1 MEGYSHRMDRRSNC
15 HHYSWPGVY
24 HLTIKVNGTL
34 YQPLGRV
41 VGDSNEADGKPNA
54 PRVELSETGRMV
66 EYELTTSISR
76 HYPMVEVQD
85 YVVMPEHLH
94 AIVVVKRRIVT
105 ANGREAHLGQVI
117 AGFKKGCNRR
127 FWEIEERRGKP
138 AATRTAMPAGASSPM
153 PGVAVSSS
161 ASSPGVAAAGAASSP
176 GAAAAGAASSRGVAA
191 AGAASS
197 PGAAAAGAASSRG
210 AGVCPAVYPQG
221 YKVPSQ
227 ASTGRQPLF
236 AYGYVDVMPV
246 DEKQLDT
253 QRQYIRNNPRS
264 RLMRTQNRAWLQP
277 QRRAIPTA
285 LSLSALK
292 GYLLRECR
300 PSQTVA
306 QAWNGIQPRL
316 LAEDGLVVCDSYGNR
331 ELLACR
337 LLPVVCHRKDI
348 PLFERQRQCCL
359 REAECGA
366 VLVSA
371 RIAKGE
377 QAIMDEAV
385 SLRYPVVLVVD
396 NGFPEVYHPSER
408 RVQLCADNR
417 LLLVSPWRYR
427 YQPVGASIGAVE
439 CKTMNGVVQSLCR
452 MKDSWWKD
460 CL

>member
-85 YVVMPEHLH
+85 HVVMPEHLH

-153 PGVAVSSS
+153 PGVA
-161 ASSPGVAAAGAASSP
+161 
-176 GAAAAGAASSRGVAA
+176 
-191 AGAASS
+191 
-197 PGAAAAGAASSRG
+197 AAGAASSRG

-227 ASTGRQPLF
+227 ASTGRLPLF

-427 YQPVGASIGAVE
+427 YRPVDASIGAVE

>member
-1 MEGYSHRMDRRSNC
+1 MDRRSNC

-85 YVVMPEHLH
+85 HVVMPEHLH

-153 PGVAVSSS
+153 PGVAS
-161 ASSPGVAAAGAASSP
+161 AGAASSP
-176 GAAAAGAASSRGVAA
+176 GV
-191 AGAASS
+191 
-197 PGAAAAGAASSRG
+197 AAAGAASSRG

-227 ASTGRQPLF
+227 ASTGRLPLF

-427 YQPVGASIGAVE
+427 YLPVGASIGAVE

>member
-85 YVVMPEHLH
+85 HVVMPEHLH

-153 PGVAVSSS
+153 PGVA
-161 ASSPGVAAAGAASSP
+161 
-176 GAAAAGAASSRGVAA
+176 
-191 AGAASS
+191 
-197 PGAAAAGAASSRG
+197 AAGAASSRG

-227 ASTGRQPLF
+227 ASTGRLPLF

-316 LAEDGLVVCDSYGNR
+316 LAEDGLVVCDSYGNG

-427 YQPVGASIGAVE
+427 YLPVGASIGAVE

>member
-1 MEGYSHRMDRRSNC
+1 MDRRSNC

-85 YVVMPEHLH
+85 HVVMPEHLH

-153 PGVAVSSS
+153 PGVA
-161 ASSPGVAAAGAASSP
+161 
-176 GAAAAGAASSRGVAA
+176 
-191 AGAASS
+191 
-197 PGAAAAGAASSRG
+197 AAGAASSRG

-227 ASTGRQPLF
+227 ASTGRLPLF

-316 LAEDGLVVCDSYGNR
+316 LAEDGLVVCDSYGNG

-427 YQPVGASIGAVE
+427 YLPVGASIGAVE

>member
-1 MEGYSHRMDRRSNC
+1 MDRRSNC

-85 YVVMPEHLH
+85 HVVMPEHLH

-153 PGVAVSSS
+153 PGVASSSS

-176 GAAAAGAASSRGVAA
+176 
-191 AGAASS
+191 
-197 PGAAAAGAASSRG
+197 G

-227 ASTGRQPLF
+227 ASTGRLPLF
-236 AYGYVDVMPV
+236 AHGYVDVMPV

-427 YQPVGASIGAVE
+427 YRPVDASIGAVE

>member
-1 MEGYSHRMDRRSNC
+1 MDRRSNC

-76 HYPMVEVQD
+76 HYPMVEVQEH
-85 YVVMPEHLH
+85 VVMPEHLH

-153 PGVAVSSS
+153 PGVA
-161 ASSPGVAAAGAASSP
+161 AAGAASSP
-176 GAAAAGAASSRGVAA
+176 GAAAAGAASLPGV
-191 AGAASS
+191 
-197 PGAAAAGAASSRG
+197 AAAGAASSRG

-227 ASTGRQPLF
+227 ASTGRLPLF

-417 LLLVSPWRYR
+417 LLLVSPWRYW
-427 YQPVGASIGAVE
+427 YWPVGASIGAVE

>member
-1 MEGYSHRMDRRSNC
+1 MDRRSNC

-85 YVVMPEHLH
+85 HVVMPEHLH

-153 PGVAVSSS
+153 PGVA
-161 ASSPGVAAAGAASSP
+161 
-176 GAAAAGAASSRGVAA
+176 
-191 AGAASS
+191 
-197 PGAAAAGAASSRG
+197 AAGAASSRG

-227 ASTGRQPLF
+227 ASTGRLPLF

-306 QAWNGIQPRL
+306 QAWNDIQPLL

>member
-1 MEGYSHRMDRRSNC
+1 MDRRSNC

-85 YVVMPEHLH
+85 HVVMPEHLH

-138 AATRTAMPAGASSPM
+138 AATRTAMPAGA
-153 PGVAVSSS
+153 
-161 ASSPGVAAAGAASSP
+161 
-176 GAAAAGAASSRGVAA
+176 
-191 AGAASS
+191 
-197 PGAAAAGAASSRG
+197 ASSRG

-227 ASTGRQPLF
+227 ASTGRLPLF
-236 AYGYVDVMPV
+236 AHGYVDVMPV

-264 RLMRTQNRAWLQP
+264 RLMRTQNRTWLQP

-427 YQPVGASIGAVE
+427 YRPVDASIGAVE

>member
-1 MEGYSHRMDRRSNC
+1 MDRRSNC

-54 PRVELSETGRMV
+54 PRVELSEAGRMV

-85 YVVMPEHLH
+85 HVVMPEHLH

-138 AATRTAMPAGASSPM
+138 AATRTAMPAGA
-153 PGVAVSSS
+153 V
-161 ASSPGVAAAGAASSP
+161 SSPGV
-176 GAAAAGAASSRGVAA
+176 AAAGAASSRGVAA

-197 PGAAAAGAASSRG
+197 PGVAAAGAASSRG

-227 ASTGRQPLF
+227 ASTGRLPLF

-408 RVQLCADNR
+408 HVQLCADNR

-427 YQPVGASIGAVE
+427 YRPVGASIGAVE

>member
-1 MEGYSHRMDRRSNC
+1 MDRRSNC

-85 YVVMPEHLH
+85 HVVMPEHLH

-138 AATRTAMPAGASSPM
+138 AATRTAMPAGA
-153 PGVAVSSS
+153 V
-161 ASSPGVAAAGAASSP
+161 SSPGV
-176 GAAAAGAASSRGVAA
+176 AAAGAASSRGVAA

-197 PGAAAAGAASSRG
+197 PGVAAAGAASSRG

-227 ASTGRQPLF
+227 ASTGRLPLF

-427 YQPVGASIGAVE
+427 YRPVGASIGAVE

>member
-1 MEGYSHRMDRRSNC
+1 MDRRSNC

-85 YVVMPEHLH
+85 HVVMPEHLH

-153 PGVAVSSS
+153 PGVASSSS

-176 GAAAAGAASSRGVAA
+176 
-191 AGAASS
+191 
-197 PGAAAAGAASSRG
+197 G

-227 ASTGRQPLF
+227 ASTGRLPLF
-236 AYGYVDVMPV
+236 AHGYVDVMPV

>member
-1 MEGYSHRMDRRSNC
+1 MDRRSNC

-85 YVVMPEHLH
+85 HVVMPEHLH

-153 PGVAVSSS
+153 PGVASSSS

-176 GAAAAGAASSRGVAA
+176 
-191 AGAASS
+191 
-197 PGAAAAGAASSRG
+197 G

-227 ASTGRQPLF
+227 ASTGRLPLF

>member
-1 MEGYSHRMDRRSNC
+1 MDRRSNC

-85 YVVMPEHLH
+85 HVVMPEHLH

-138 AATRTAMPAGASSPM
+138 AATRTAMPAGA
-153 PGVAVSSS
+153 
-161 ASSPGVAAAGAASSP
+161 ASSPGV
-176 GAAAAGAASSRGVAA
+176 
-191 AGAASS
+191 
-197 PGAAAAGAASSRG
+197 AAAGAASSRG

-227 ASTGRQPLF
+227 ASTGRLPLF

-300 PSQTVA
+300 PLQTVA
-306 QAWNGIQPRL
+306 QAWNGIKPRL

-337 LLPVVCHRKDI
+337 LLPVGCHRKDI

-427 YQPVGASIGAVE
+427 YWPVGASIGAVE

-452 MKDSWWKD
+452 MKDSWWED

>member
-1 MEGYSHRMDRRSNC
+1 MDRRSNC

-85 YVVMPEHLH
+85 HVVMPEHLH

-105 ANGREAHLGQVI
+105 ANGRETHLGQVI

-153 PGVAVSSS
+153 PGVA
-161 ASSPGVAAAGAASSP
+161 AAGAASSP
-176 GAAAAGAASSRGVAA
+176 GS
-191 AGAASS
+191 
-197 PGAAAAGAASSRG
+197 
-210 AGVCPAVYPQG
+210 GVCPAVYPQG

-227 ASTGRQPLF
+227 ASTGRLPLF
-236 AYGYVDVMPV
+236 AHGYVDVMPV

>member
-1 MEGYSHRMDRRSNC
+1 MDRRSNC

-85 YVVMPEHLH
+85 HVVMPEHLH

-138 AATRTAMPAGASSPM
+138 AATRTAMPAGA
-153 PGVAVSSS
+153 
-161 ASSPGVAAAGAASSP
+161 ASSPGV
-176 GAAAAGAASSRGVAA
+176 
-191 AGAASS
+191 
-197 PGAAAAGAASSRG
+197 AAAGAASSRG

-227 ASTGRQPLF
+227 ASTGRLPLF

-427 YQPVGASIGAVE
+427 YRPVGASIGAVE

>member
-85 YVVMPEHLH
+85 HVVMPEHLH

-153 PGVAVSSS
+153 PGVA
-161 ASSPGVAAAGAASSP
+161 
-176 GAAAAGAASSRGVAA
+176 
-191 AGAASS
+191 
-197 PGAAAAGAASSRG
+197 AAGAASSRG

-227 ASTGRQPLF
+227 ASTGRLPLF

-427 YQPVGASIGAVE
+427 YWPVGVSIGAVE

>member
-1 MEGYSHRMDRRSNC
+1 MDRRSNC

-85 YVVMPEHLH
+85 HVVMPEHLH

-138 AATRTAMPAGASSPM
+138 AATRTAMPAGA
-153 PGVAVSSS
+153 
-161 ASSPGVAAAGAASSP
+161 ASSP
-176 GAAAAGAASSRGVAA
+176 
-191 AGAASS
+191 
-197 PGAAAAGAASSRG
+197 G

-227 ASTGRQPLF
+227 ASTGRLPLF

-427 YQPVGASIGAVE
+427 YRPVGASIGAVE

>member
-1 MEGYSHRMDRRSNC
+1 MDRRSNC

-85 YVVMPEHLH
+85 HVVMPEHLH

-153 PGVAVSSS
+153 PGVA
-161 ASSPGVAAAGAASSP
+161 
-176 GAAAAGAASSRGVAA
+176 
-191 AGAASS
+191 
-197 PGAAAAGAASSRG
+197 AAGAASSRG

-227 ASTGRQPLF
+227 ASTGRLPLF

-427 YQPVGASIGAVE
+427 YRPVDASIGAVE

>member
-1 MEGYSHRMDRRSNC
+1 MDRRSNC

-85 YVVMPEHLH
+85 HVVMPEHLH

-153 PGVAVSSS
+153 PGVA
-161 ASSPGVAAAGAASSP
+161 AAGAASSP
-176 GAAAAGAASSRGVAA
+176 GV
-191 AGAASS
+191 
-197 PGAAAAGAASSRG
+197 AAAGAASSRG

-227 ASTGRQPLF
+227 ASTGRLPLF

-306 QAWNGIQPRL
+306 LAWNGIQPRL

-417 LLLVSPWRYR
+417 LLLVSPWRYGYR
-427 YQPVGASIGAVE
+427 PVGASIGAVE

>member
-1 MEGYSHRMDRRSNC
+1 
-15 HHYSWPGVY
+15 
-24 HLTIKVNGTL
+24 
-34 YQPLGRV
+34 
-41 VGDSNEADGKPNA
+41 
-54 PRVELSETGRMV
+54 
-66 EYELTTSISR
+66 
-76 HYPMVEVQD
+76 
-85 YVVMPEHLH
+85 LH

-153 PGVAVSSS
+153 PGVA
-161 ASSPGVAAAGAASSP
+161 AAGAASSP
-176 GAAAAGAASSRGVAA
+176 GVAASSSASSRGV
-191 AGAASS
+191 
-197 PGAAAAGAASSRG
+197 AAAGAASSRG

-227 ASTGRQPLF
+227 ASTGRLPLF

-306 QAWNGIQPRL
+306 QAWNGIKPRL

-408 RVQLCADNR
+408 CVQLCADNR

-427 YQPVGASIGAVE
+427 YRPVGASIGAVE

>member
-1 MEGYSHRMDRRSNC
+1 
-15 HHYSWPGVY
+15 
-24 HLTIKVNGTL
+24 
-34 YQPLGRV
+34 
-41 VGDSNEADGKPNA
+41 
-54 PRVELSETGRMV
+54 
-66 EYELTTSISR
+66 
-76 HYPMVEVQD
+76 
-85 YVVMPEHLH
+85 
-94 AIVVVKRRIVT
+94 
-105 ANGREAHLGQVI
+105 
-117 AGFKKGCNRR
+117 
-127 FWEIEERRGKP
+127 
-138 AATRTAMPAGASSPM
+138 
-153 PGVAVSSS
+153 
-161 ASSPGVAAAGAASSP
+161 
-176 GAAAAGAASSRGVAA
+176 
-191 AGAASS
+191 
-197 PGAAAAGAASSRG
+197 
-210 AGVCPAVYPQG
+210 
-221 YKVPSQ
+221 
-227 ASTGRQPLF
+227 
-236 AYGYVDVMPV
+236 MPV

-285 LSLSALK
+285 LYLSALK

-300 PSQTVA
+300 PLQTVA
-306 QAWNGIQPRL
+306 QAWNGIKPRL

-408 RVQLCADNR
+408 CVQLCADNR

-427 YQPVGASIGAVE
+427 YRPVGASIGAVE

>member
-1 MEGYSHRMDRRSNC
+1 MDRRSNC

-153 PGVAVSSS
+153 PGVASSS
-161 ASSPGVAAAGAASSP
+161 ASSPGV
-176 GAAAAGAASSRGVAA
+176 
-191 AGAASS
+191 
-197 PGAAAAGAASSRG
+197 AAAGAASSRG

-227 ASTGRQPLF
+227 ASTGRLPLF

-427 YQPVGASIGAVE
+427 YWPVGASIGAVE

>member
-1 MEGYSHRMDRRSNC
+1 MDRRSNC

-85 YVVMPEHLH
+85 HVVMPEHLH

-153 PGVAVSSS
+153 PGVA
-161 ASSPGVAAAGAASSP
+161 
-176 GAAAAGAASSRGVAA
+176 AAGAASSRGVAA
-191 AGAASS
+191 SS
-197 PGAAAAGAASSRG
+197 AASSRG

-227 ASTGRQPLF
+227 ASTGRLPLF

>member
-1 MEGYSHRMDRRSNC
+1 MDRRSNC

-85 YVVMPEHLH
+85 HVVMPEHLH

-138 AATRTAMPAGASSPM
+138 AATRTAMPAGA
-153 PGVAVSSS
+153 
-161 ASSPGVAAAGAASSP
+161 ASSPGV
-176 GAAAAGAASSRGVAA
+176 
-191 AGAASS
+191 
-197 PGAAAAGAASSRG
+197 AAAGAASSRG

-227 ASTGRQPLF
+227 ASTGRLPLF

-427 YQPVGASIGAVE
+427 YRPVDASIGAVE

>member
-1 MEGYSHRMDRRSNC
+1 MDRRSNC

-85 YVVMPEHLH
+85 HVVMPEHLH

-138 AATRTAMPAGASSPM
+138 AATRTAMPAGA
-153 PGVAVSSS
+153 
-161 ASSPGVAAAGAASSP
+161 ASSPGVAAAGAASMP
-176 GAAAAGAASSRGVAA
+176 GVAA

-197 PGAAAAGAASSRG
+197 PGVAAAGAASSRG

-227 ASTGRQPLF
+227 ASTGRLPLF

-385 SLRYPVVLVVD
+385 SLRYPVVLVID

-417 LLLVSPWRYR
+417 LLLVSPWRYGYR
-427 YQPVGASIGAVE
+427 PVGASIGAVE

>member
-1 MEGYSHRMDRRSNC
+1 MDRRSNC

-85 YVVMPEHLH
+85 HVVMPEHLH

-138 AATRTAMPAGASSPM
+138 AATRAAMPAGASSPM
-153 PGVAVSSS
+153 PGV
-161 ASSPGVAAAGAASSP
+161 
-176 GAAAAGAASSRGVAA
+176 
-191 AGAASS
+191 
-197 PGAAAAGAASSRG
+197 AAAGAASSRG

-227 ASTGRQPLF
+227 ASTGRLPLF

-427 YQPVGASIGAVE
+427 YRPVGASIGAVE

>member
-85 YVVMPEHLH
+85 HVVMPEHLH

-138 AATRTAMPAGASSPM
+138 AATRTAMPAGA
-153 PGVAVSSS
+153 
-161 ASSPGVAAAGAASSP
+161 
-176 GAAAAGAASSRGVAA
+176 ASSRGVAA

-197 PGAAAAGAASSRG
+197 PGVAAAGAAFSRG

-227 ASTGRQPLF
+227 ASTGRLPLF

-306 QAWNGIQPRL
+306 QAWNGIQAPT
-316 LAEDGLVVCDSYGNR
+316 AG
-331 ELLACR
+331 
-337 LLPVVCHRKDI
+337 
-348 PLFERQRQCCL
+348 
-359 REAECGA
+359 
-366 VLVSA
+366 
-371 RIAKGE
+371 
-377 QAIMDEAV
+377 
-385 SLRYPVVLVVD
+385 
-396 NGFPEVYHPSER
+396 
-408 RVQLCADNR
+408 
-417 LLLVSPWRYR
+417 
-427 YQPVGASIGAVE
+427 
-439 CKTMNGVVQSLCR
+439 
-452 MKDSWWKD
+452 
-460 CL
+460 

>member
-1 MEGYSHRMDRRSNC
+1 MDRRSNC

-85 YVVMPEHLH
+85 HVVMPEHLH

-153 PGVAVSSS
+153 PGVA
-161 ASSPGVAAAGAASSP
+161 
-176 GAAAAGAASSRGVAA
+176 AAGAASSRGVAA
-191 AGAASS
+191 AGAA
-197 PGAAAAGAASSRG
+197 ASRG

-227 ASTGRQPLF
+227 ASTGRLPLF

>member
-1 MEGYSHRMDRRSNC
+1 
-15 HHYSWPGVY
+15 
-24 HLTIKVNGTL
+24 VNGTL

-85 YVVMPEHLH
+85 HVVMPEHLH

-138 AATRTAMPAGASSPM
+138 AATRTAMPAGASSTM
-153 PGVAVSSS
+153 PGV
-161 ASSPGVAAAGAASSP
+161 
-176 GAAAAGAASSRGVAA
+176 
-191 AGAASS
+191 
-197 PGAAAAGAASSRG
+197 AAAGAASSRG

-227 ASTGRQPLF
+227 ASTGRLPLF

-300 PSQTVA
+300 PLQTVA
-306 QAWNGIQPRL
+306 QAWNGIKPRL

-408 RVQLCADNR
+408 CVQLCADNR

-427 YQPVGASIGAVE
+427 YRPVGASIGAVE

-460 CL
+460 CLEVDNWSA

>member
-1 MEGYSHRMDRRSNC
+1 MDRRSNC

-85 YVVMPEHLH
+85 HVVMPEHLH

-105 ANGREAHLGQVI
+105 ANGRETHLGQVI

-153 PGVAVSSS
+153 PGVAA
-161 ASSPGVAAAGAASSP
+161 ASAASSP
-176 GAAAAGAASSRGVAA
+176 
-191 AGAASS
+191 
-197 PGAAAAGAASSRG
+197 G

-227 ASTGRQPLF
+227 ASTGRLPLF

-300 PSQTVA
+300 PSQTVV
-306 QAWNGIQPRL
+306 QAWNGIQPQL

-417 LLLVSPWRYR
+417 LLLVSPWRYGYR
-427 YQPVGASIGAVE
+427 PVGASIGAVE

>member
-1 MEGYSHRMDRRSNC
+1 MDRRSNC

-85 YVVMPEHLH
+85 HVVMPEHLH

-153 PGVAVSSS
+153 PGVA
-161 ASSPGVAAAGAASSP
+161 
-176 GAAAAGAASSRGVAA
+176 
-191 AGAASS
+191 
-197 PGAAAAGAASSRG
+197 AAGAASSRG

-227 ASTGRQPLF
+227 ASTGRLPLF

-300 PSQTVA
+300 PSQTVV

>member
-1 MEGYSHRMDRRSNC
+1 MDRRSNC

-85 YVVMPEHLH
+85 HVVMPEHLH

-153 PGVAVSSS
+153 PGVA
-161 ASSPGVAAAGAASSP
+161 
-176 GAAAAGAASSRGVAA
+176 
-191 AGAASS
+191 
-197 PGAAAAGAASSRG
+197 AAGAASSRG

-227 ASTGRQPLF
+227 ASTGRLPLF

-306 QAWNGIQPRL
+306 QAWNGIQPQL
-316 LAEDGLVVCDSYGNR
+316 LAKDGLVVCDSYGNR

-427 YQPVGASIGAVE
+427 YLPVGASIGAVE

>member
-1 MEGYSHRMDRRSNC
+1 MDRRSNC

-85 YVVMPEHLH
+85 HVVMPEHLH

-138 AATRTAMPAGASSPM
+138 AATRTAMPAGA
-153 PGVAVSSS
+153 
-161 ASSPGVAAAGAASSP
+161 ASSPGV
-176 GAAAAGAASSRGVAA
+176 
-191 AGAASS
+191 
-197 PGAAAAGAASSRG
+197 AAAGAASSRG

-227 ASTGRQPLF
+227 ASTGRLPLF

-417 LLLVSPWRYR
+417 LLLVSPWRYGYR
-427 YQPVGASIGAVE
+427 PVGASIGAVE

>member
-1 MEGYSHRMDRRSNC
+1 MDRRSNC

-85 YVVMPEHLH
+85 HVVMPEHLH

-153 PGVAVSSS
+153 PGVA
-161 ASSPGVAAAGAASSP
+161 
-176 GAAAAGAASSRGVAA
+176 
-191 AGAASS
+191 
-197 PGAAAAGAASSRG
+197 AAGAASSRG

-227 ASTGRQPLF
+227 ASTGRLPLF

-408 RVQLCADNR
+408 RVQLCADNQ

-427 YQPVGASIGAVE
+427 YRPVDASIGAVE

>member
-1 MEGYSHRMDRRSNC
+1 MDRRSNC

-85 YVVMPEHLH
+85 HVVMPEHLH

-153 PGVAVSSS
+153 PGVA
-161 ASSPGVAAAGAASSP
+161 
-176 GAAAAGAASSRGVAA
+176 
-191 AGAASS
+191 
-197 PGAAAAGAASSRG
+197 AAGAASSRG

-227 ASTGRQPLF
+227 ASTGRLPLF

-427 YQPVGASIGAVE
+427 YWPVGASIGAVE